1 MPYCSAHIPLQHD
14 QPNPTHVFRTRLVPR
29 IDAAGDG
36 RRAVV
41 VEVVVQRTV
50 AGAEFLFFEE
60 ERVVEECEG
69 IEDVEASLVMLVI
82 YTIMQSRFRMLT
94 FFDKINASFISEFS
108 RVLSFASSFSN
119 ATSVA

>member
-1 MPYCSAHIPLQHD
+1 
-14 QPNPTHVFRTRLVPR
+14 VFRTRLVPR
-29 IDAAGDG
+29 IDATGDG
-36 RRAVV
+36 RGAVV

-69 IEDVEASLVMLVI
+69 IEDVEARLVMLVI